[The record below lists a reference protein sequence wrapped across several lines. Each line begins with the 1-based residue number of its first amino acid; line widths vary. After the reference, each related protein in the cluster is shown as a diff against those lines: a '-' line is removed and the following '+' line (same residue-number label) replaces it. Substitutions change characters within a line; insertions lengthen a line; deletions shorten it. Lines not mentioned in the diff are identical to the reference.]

1 MFISGRFST
10 LICVSI
16 TCSWS
21 YLLLVKMGQ
30 MKIKCSTVSSA
41 SGSQRH
47 DRLSLHLKPATVQV
61 LGKPAMSREKLRREA
76 VDTDLLYDFAAFIA
90 SRKNNFVTEAVFCF
104 VPCVLFLYCLLSY
117 TASYVRY
124 GAAVVIGSLFTL

>member
-1 MFISGRFST
+1 
-10 LICVSI
+10 
-16 TCSWS
+16 
-21 YLLLVKMGQ
+21 

-76 VDTDLLYDFAAFIA
+76 VDTDLLYYFAGLY
-90 SRKNNFVTEAVFCF
+90 RNGGKNNFVTEAVFCF